1 MTQLEKLQ
9 VLTGRTDKDAL
20 LTVLLEQAQEEFKQ
34 ICNREDVPANAEN
47 VVNSMV
53 VEKYNRFG
61 TEGLAAQSFS
71 GTSENFVDGYTAHIL
86 TALSRFRKARF
97 L

>member
-1 MTQLEKLQ
+1 MTQIQKLQ
-9 VLTGRTDKDAL
+9 VLIGRTDKDAL

-34 ICNREDVPANAEN
+34 LCNREDIPANAEN
-47 VVNSMV
+47 IVNDMV

-71 GTSENFVDGYTAHIL
+71 GTSETFSDNYPARL
-86 TALSRFRKARF
+86 LAALARFRKARF